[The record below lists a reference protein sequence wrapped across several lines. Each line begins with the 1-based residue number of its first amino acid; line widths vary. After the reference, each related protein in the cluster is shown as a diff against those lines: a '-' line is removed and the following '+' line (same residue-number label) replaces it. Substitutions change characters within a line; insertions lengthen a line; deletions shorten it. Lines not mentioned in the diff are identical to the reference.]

1 MKTDYLILALAS
13 MVTGLVGQELPHQP
27 SEQHA
32 VIESTEIVAEP
43 LSPVATQGTARLV
56 VDQGD
61 VIAAREAPLGE
72 RVVRFERIRPLILPP
87 IPEPA
92 AREPESEEMAGI
104 RVAAR
109 EAIKNRQFLSVSGTV
124 YIPESGPEDA
134 KTFLKFWTRPGGKE
148 VSMWI
153 NANLLWLGGFSS
165 YESED
170 TIYSLL
176 MICSVTDSAQRERM
190 NTLSKRR
197 WQLPEIPD
205 FPEGEAS
212 IVVVEGDPTP
222 ADLAPFTAMT
232 ELYRKDKLRL
242 KRDYERR
249 IVEGERR
256 RQERLA
262 DPPER
267 KSLNIRYW
275 RIDEAGQVGQE
286 PQPAVIR

>member
-13 MVTGLVGQELPHQP
+13 MVTGLVGQELPHPP

-43 LSPVATQGTARLV
+43 LSPVATERRARLV

-72 RVVRFERIRPLILPP
+72 RVVRFERIRPLLLPP

-92 AREPESEEMAGI
+92 ARESESEEMAGI
-104 RVAAR
+104 RMAAR
-109 EAIKNRQFLSVSGTV
+109 EAIKNRQFLAVSGTV

-134 KTFLKFWTRPGGKE
+134 KTFLKFWTQPGRKE

-176 MICSVTDSAQRERM
+176 MICSVTDSAKRERM

-197 WQLPEIPD
+197 WELPEIPD

-222 ADLAPFTAMT
+222 AELAPFTAMT
-232 ELYRKDKLRL
+232 ELYHKDKLRL
-242 KRDYERR
+242 KRDHERR

-256 RQERLA
+256 RLERLA

-286 PQPAVIR
+286 AQPAVIR